1 MSEHHSLS
9 GKKLLWAALLNFII
23 TAAEIIG
30 GLMSNS
36 LALLSDALHNFSDGV
51 AVFIAYVANKVSRR
65 SASEKKTFGFKR
77 IEILAALFNAVVLVA
92 ISFYLFYE
100 AYKRFRNPEE
110 IKAGLMMIVAVIGL
124 LANIAAMVLLRKD
137 SHHNLNVKAAYLHLL
152 GDTLSSVAVIVGG
165 ILIYFFNIFWI
176 DPLVTVVIGVYILKE
191 TFQILKETIDILMQ
205 STPSELNLQ
214 AIKTEIEHV
223 EHVANIHHVHAWKIN
238 EKEIHFDAH
247 IDIKEDLPLLKLE
260 NLRMD
265 IESILKNSFNVAHV
279 TIQFEYGCCD
289 DKNLIANG

>member
-214 AIKTEIEHV
+214 AIKAEIEHV